1 MWWRGGV
8 GWGGGWAAVVW
19 ICNSTNRSYLGN
31 QFRDFM
37 KAEKGPLKD
46 HYMDLNSAE
55 QRDYKLKWAAKQFD
69 DFKEAKVFK
78 QSWQRVDTT
87 KGDYLNFAA
96 MVVKLGGWKSS
107 EAVEGA
113 VSCAQKCL
121 AMGRPWIQIHPQ
133 TGLANFLLLS
143 FGFSEVM
150 TESWELF
157 RSEYN
162 TRGGPTRAKASTRS
176 TRPWRSRC
184 FLLRRA
190 RQHHKLKNTFMI
202 KV

>member
-1 MWWRGGV
+1 
-8 GWGGGWAAVVW
+8 
-19 ICNSTNRSYLGN
+19 
-31 QFRDFM
+31 
-37 KAEKGPLKD
+37 
-46 HYMDLNSAE
+46 
-55 QRDYKLKWAAKQFD
+55 
-69 DFKEAKVFK
+69 
-78 QSWQRVDTT
+78 
-87 KGDYLNFAA
+87 
-96 MVVKLGGWKSS
+96 MVVKLGGWKST

-162 TRGGPTRAKASTRS
+162 TRGGPHEGQGKHKVDKTVAKVDKTVAKSKAT
-176 TRPWRSRC
+176 P
-184 FLLRRA
+184 
-190 RQHHKLKNTFMI
+190 QI
-202 KV
+202 KKHIYDQSVI